1 MLTNTRSRISSAMLA
16 LLATLLAS
24 CGGGNGNGY
33 SNGITAPPADG
44 HTVAAT
50 PSLAFTPATLTVN
63 AGEAVKFSFGAV
75 GHNVFF
81 DAGAGVP
88 DDIAGTN
95 VNVTVSRTF
104 ATAGTYHY
112 SCHIHPTMH
121 GEVVVQ

>member
-1 MLTNTRSRISSAMLA
+1 MFTNTNARIAK
-16 LLATLLAS
+16 ATLAFAILLSAA
-24 CGGGNGNGY
+24 CGSGSGNGG
-33 SNGITAPPADG
+33 SNGVVAPPADG

-50 PSLAFTPATLTVN
+50 PSLAFTPASISVN
-63 AGEAVKFSFGAV
+63 VGEAVKFSFGSV

-81 DAGAGVP
+81 DAQAGVP
-88 DDIAGTN
+88 GDIDGTN
-95 VNVTVSRTF
+95 ANLTIARTF

>member
-1 MLTNTRSRISSAMLA
+1 MFTNTRSRVAKSMLA
-16 LLATLLAS
+16 LLATLVVA
-24 CGGGNGNGY
+24 CGGGSGNSYNGV
-33 SNGITAPPADG
+33 TTPPADG

-63 AGEAVKFSFGAV
+63 AGEAVKFAFGTV

-81 DAGAGVP
+81 DAQAGVP
-88 DDIAGTN
+88 DDIGGTN
-95 VNVTVSRTF
+95 TNVTLSRTF
-104 ATAGTYHY
+104 ATAGTYRY

>member
-1 MLTNTRSRISSAMLA
+1 MFMNTNSRNAKAILA
-16 LLATLLAS
+16 LTATMLVACGS
-24 CGGGNGNGY
+24 GSGGGGYNGVAG
-33 SNGITAPPADG
+33 PPGDG

-50 PSLAFTPATLTVN
+50 PSLAFTPASLPVN
-63 AGEAVKFSFGAV
+63 VGEAVKFSFGSV

-81 DAGAGVP
+81 EAQPGVP

-95 VNVTVSRTF
+95 ENVTVSRTF
-104 ATAGTYHY
+104 ATAGTYRY

>member
-1 MLTNTRSRISSAMLA
+1 MYTNIRSRIANAMLA
-16 LLATLLAS
+16 LLATLIAA
-24 CGGGNGNGY
+24 CGGGSGSSYNGV
-33 SNGITAPPADG
+33 TTPPTDG

-50 PSLAFTPATLTVN
+50 PSLAFTPSTLTVN
-63 AGEAVKFSFGAV
+63 AGDAVKFSFGTV

-88 DDIAGTN
+88 GDIAGTN
-95 VNVTVSRTF
+95 ANVTISRTF

>member
-1 MLTNTRSRISSAMLA
+1 MSSNSTNRIAKAMLA
-16 LLATLLAS
+16 LLGTLLVACGS
-24 CGGGNGNGY
+24 GGGYGTNGV
-33 SNGITAPPADG
+33 TAPPADG

-50 PSLAFTPATLTVN
+50 PSLAYTPATLTVN
-63 AGEAVKFSFGAV
+63 AGEAVKFSFGTV

-81 DAGAGVP
+81 DAAAGVP
-88 DDIAGTN
+88 TDIAGTN
-95 VNVTVSRTF
+95 ANVTISRTF